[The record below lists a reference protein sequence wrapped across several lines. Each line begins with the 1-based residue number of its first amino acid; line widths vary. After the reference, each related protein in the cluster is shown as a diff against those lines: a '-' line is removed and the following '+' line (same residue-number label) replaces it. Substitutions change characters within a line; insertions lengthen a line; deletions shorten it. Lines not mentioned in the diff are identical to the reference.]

1 MTRIHPAYPDA
12 FGDPA
17 LAAQLGLDRTYIV
30 EVTQGSDTPRMA
42 QRFRGLGLD
51 VQAASVDVIGGIA
64 GFIPNDPMFP
74 HQYGLHNTGQ
84 AICTN
89 RVNCFPGSTNCFVG
103 QADADIAAPKA
114 WEIHTGLTG
123 DVVLA
128 VVDSGVY
135 PHVEFGN
142 RLLSGVN
149 TNEPRVCVGGANP
162 GAVCASDV
170 DCPQGA
176 CSFTFNT
183 TDPVGHGTHVAGIAA
198 AAGNN
203 GEGGAGV
210 SWGATILPVRVVD
223 SQGRGTALQAANGL
237 IWAADHGA
245 DIVNMSLQYA
255 AHQVNNPPADLA
267 FFEAAVNYAHAQ
279 GILVVV
285 AAGNFKTCANSL
297 IFCTGDNFCQSG
309 EQCIQQVVYPARFDN
324 AFAVSATTNTDEL
337 ASFSNFGVQ
346 IDLSAPGEYIWSTD
360 TAGCYRQLS
369 GTSMA
374 APFVSGTAALLKSY
388 NGDLT
393 HVDLRALLESSAD
406 DLGDPGWDPFYGHGR
421 LNAYQALLAAPP
433 PVAIISSFPP
443 DGAIDARQPHDL
455 NGLNPVGWDSIDL
468 TFDGVASLL
477 TPASFAISVEPAGAA
492 PAITSVFVNGN
503 TATLFFD
510 SIIPLRSWTRI
521 THLASDTSVRLG
533 YLPGDVNGNGMADN
547 KDILSLIDALNG
559 IGTPRPIWSL
569 DLDRSGQARASDV
582 LRVIDL
588 LNGAAA
594 FEVYNKA
601 SLP

>member
-1 MTRIHPAYPDA
+1 MTRIRPAYPDA
-12 FGDPA
+12 FGDPT
-17 LAAQLGLDRTYIV
+17 LAAQLGLDRTYLV
-30 EVTQGSDTPRMA
+30 EVPRGSDTPRMA

-51 VQAASVDVIGGIA
+51 VQAASVDVIGGVA
-64 GFIPNDPMFP
+64 GFIPNDPMFSQ
-74 HQYGLHNTGQ
+74 QYGLHNTGQ
-84 AICTN
+84 PICTS
-89 RVNCFPGSTNCFVG
+89 RTNCTPGSTNCFPG
-103 QADADIAAPKA
+103 LGDADIDAPEA

-135 PHVEFGN
+135 PHVEFGS
-142 RLLSGVN
+142 RLLPGVN

-170 DCPQGA
+170 DCPDGV
-176 CSFTFNT
+176 CTFTSNT
-183 TDPVGHGTHVAGIAA
+183 SDPVGHGTHVAGIAA

-203 GEGGAGV
+203 GQGGAGV

-255 AHQVNNPPADLA
+255 AHPVNNPPADLA

-285 AAGNFKTCANSL
+285 AAGNFKTCENSL
-297 IFCTGDNFCQSG
+297 IFCAADTFCQPG

-324 AFAVSATTNTDEL
+324 ALAVSATTNTDEL
-337 ASFSNFGVQ
+337 ASFSNFGSQ

-369 GTSMA
+369 GTSMS

-388 NGDLT
+388 NADLS
-393 HVDLRALLESSAD
+393 HLDLRALMEATAD
-406 DLGDPGWDPFYGHGR
+406 DLGDPGWDPFFGFGR
-421 LNAYQALLAAPP
+421 INVHQALLATPP
-433 PVAIISSFPP
+433 PIAIIDSFPP
-443 DGAIDARQPHDL
+443 DSAIDARQPHDL
-455 NGLNPVGWDSIDL
+455 NGLNPVGWDTIEL
-468 TFDGVASLL
+468 TFDGDAGLL
-477 TPASFAISVEPAGAA
+477 TAASFAVTVEPAGTA
-492 PAITSVFVNGN
+492 PSIASVFVEGG
-503 TATLFFD
+503 TATLFLD
-510 SIIPLRSWTRI
+510 SIIPLRSWTRV
-521 THLASDTSVRLG
+521 THLASQTSVRLG
-533 YLPGDVNGNGMADN
+533 YLPADVNGSGTSDS
-547 KDILSLIDALNG
+547 KDILSLVNALNG
-559 IGTPRPIWSL
+559 LGTPLPIWSL
-569 DLDRSGQARASDV
+569 DIDRSGQAWARDI
-582 LRVIDL
+582 LRVVDL

-594 FEVYNKA
+594 FEVYNLA